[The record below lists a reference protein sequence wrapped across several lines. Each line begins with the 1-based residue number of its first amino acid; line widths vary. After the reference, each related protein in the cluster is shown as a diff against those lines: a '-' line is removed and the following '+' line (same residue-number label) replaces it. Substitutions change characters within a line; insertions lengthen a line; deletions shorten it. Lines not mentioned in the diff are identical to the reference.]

1 MKLSEAINERTV
13 ALENLIEAKAK
24 ARDLVE
30 QLLDDSQV
38 RPGGSVNHMVAR
50 DSLHSL
56 LGLIERY
63 QVEWRACC
71 EKVAK
76 LRSTEHGVAPDGTFV

>member
-1 MKLSEAINERTV
+1 MKLSEAIYERTI

-38 RPGGSVNHMVAR
+38 RPGGSVNHTVAR

-56 LGLIERY
+56 LRLIERY

-71 EKVAK
+71 EKVAE
-76 LRSTEHGVAPDGTFV
+76 LRFTEHGVAPDGTFV